1 MSSLPPSRILR
12 LDSDD
17 NLWSMGDGA
26 GATILFS
33 TPRSGSNPVAAAG
46 PIGYCTEIFYDT
58 QRPDC
63 GLDEQWL
70 EIWNI
75 VLMSMLRA
83 PDGSISPLP
92 RPCVDTGAAMH
103 ARVLRA

>member
-1 MSSLPPSRILR
+1 
-12 LDSDD
+12 
-17 NLWSMGDGA
+17 MGDGA

-33 TPRSGSNPVAAAG
+33 TPPSGSNPALLTG
-46 PIGYCTEIFYDT
+46 PTGYCTEIFYDT

-63 GLDEQWL
+63 GLDERWL

-83 PDGSISPLP
+83 PDGSTTPLP
-92 RPCVDTGAAMH
+92 RPCVDTGACGNAAH
-103 ARVLRA
+103 FFVLW